1 MDTRTL
7 ETQLRDI
14 VEPICSA
21 HGVDLVDVRYARE
34 PGGAVLRVL
43 IDRPSSADT
52 GPTGV
57 SLEDCTGVSRDL
69 STALDVHDIMPGHYR
84 LEVSSPGVERPLVR
98 PADFQ
103 NFAGKEIKVAT
114 IRPIPLPGGEP
125 RRKFQGTLRGFRS
138 SEGAALSE
146 QARGVVELDQ
156 DGARVEI
163 PFDAITKAHLVFRW
177 GKPSRP

>member
-1 MDTRTL
+1 METRTL
-7 ETQLRDI
+7 DTQLLDI

-21 HGVDLVDVRYARE
+21 HGVDLVDVRYMRE

-43 IDRPSSADT
+43 IDRSSQT
-52 GPTGV
+52 EVGSTGV

-103 NFAGKEIKVAT
+103 HFAGKEIKVAT
-114 IRPIPLPGGEP
+114 IRPVGLLGGAP
-125 RRKFQGTLRGFRS
+125 RRKFQGMLRGFRNPAGTEATES
-138 SEGAALSE
+138 T
-146 QARGVVELDQ
+146 RGVVEIEQ
-156 DGARVEI
+156 DGTLVEI